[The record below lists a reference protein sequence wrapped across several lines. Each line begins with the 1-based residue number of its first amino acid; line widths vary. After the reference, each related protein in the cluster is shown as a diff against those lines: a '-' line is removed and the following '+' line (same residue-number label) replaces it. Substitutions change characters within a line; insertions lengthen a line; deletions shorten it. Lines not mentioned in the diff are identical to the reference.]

1 MKLASVLITGPALV
15 AGRYLSDEVN
25 SGTSTHYGG
34 NVSGGTCGFVSY
46 TIPSGIYGTA
56 FSGPNWD
63 NAGVCGSCIE
73 VTGPTG
79 KKIKAMIVDK
89 CNECNKGH
97 LDLFDN
103 AFTAAGGTN
112 GLAQT
117 SWRLISCDI
126 TTPLVLRN
134 KEGNSI
140 ANLGLGTS
148 SHWFSM
154 QVRNSNLPVKSLEV
168 STNGGKT
175 WTGTTRRD
183 YNFFENPSGF
193 QVDIVDVRITSSTGS
208 TIVVKNVS
216 AKPQTE
222 FSASGNFA

>member
-1 MKLASVLITGPALV
+1 MKFLSILLAVPALV

-34 NVSGGTCGFVSY
+34 NVGGGACGLVAY

-56 FSGPNWD
+56 FSGPNWN

-79 KKIKAMIVDK
+79 KKIKAMIVDR

-97 LDLFDN
+97 LDLFED
-103 AFTAAGGTN
+103 AFTAVGGTN
-112 GLAQT
+112 GLVQT
-117 SWRLISCDI
+117 SWRSISCDI
-126 TTPLVLRN
+126 TSPLVLRN
-134 KEGNSI
+134 KEG
-140 ANLGLGTS
+140 TS
-148 SHWFSM
+148 AFWFSM

-168 STNGGKT
+168 STDNGKS
-175 WTGTTRRD
+175 WIGTTRKE

-193 QVDIVDVRITSSTGS
+193 RTETVDVRVTSSTGS
-208 TIVVKNVS
+208 TIIVKGVGV
-216 AKPQTE
+216 KPQTE
-222 FSASGNFA
+222 FKAASNFP